1 MNLDSSFLSFECIA
15 DDISVNNLWLTF
27 KERILTL
34 MDAHVPSTLSSKL
47 KKREKPWITGELICM
62 IRRRQR
68 TFTRYCKNKSEDNFC
83 KLRDLTSQY
92 KKKLRECQRT
102 FFQGLTLDL
111 QSNKKFWKF
120 MKRCGKD
127 KLGPPSQMQHEGFV
141 VTNDY
146 DKATLFNDFF
156 KSVFLPDENVSLQMV
171 SDQYVGMPQVEF
183 SINGI
188 NKLLVNIDESK
199 ATYWS

>member
-1 MNLDSSFLSFECIA
+1 
-15 DDISVNNLWLTF
+15 
-27 KERILTL
+27 
-34 MDAHVPSTLSSKL
+34 
-47 KKREKPWITGELICM
+47 
-62 IRRRQR
+62 
-68 TFTRYCKNKSEDNFC
+68 
-83 KLRDLTSQY
+83 
-92 KKKLRECQRT
+92 
-102 FFQGLTLDL
+102 
-111 QSNKKFWKF
+111 